1 MKTLITRKTQLKISA
16 LSKNVPD
23 TYFYEVRNWNRGS
36 QFQNEVISH
45 ATPKKRKNSHDTM
58 KILNALF
65 ASDNKIQRC
74 SFGMYTKRTTL
85 HFVVGNEQRFSMSLG
100 TNNALRIFMVLSE
113 TKSALVIKNFSTLLP
128 IYSLKF

>member
-16 LSKNVPD
+16 LSKTSPIRIFTRYVTGTEAHNFKTRLSV
-23 TYFYEVRNWNRGS
+23 T
-36 QFQNEVISH
+36 QLQ
-45 ATPKKRKNSHDTM
+45 KKEKNSHDTM

-65 ASDNKIQRC
+65 ASDNKMQRC
-74 SFGMYTKRTTL
+74 SFGMCTKRTTL
-85 HFVVGNEQRFSMSLG
+85 HFVVGNEQRFPMSLG

-113 TKSALVIKNFSTLLP
+113 TKIALVIKNFSTLLP